1 MGLYVHSLSNILI
14 ESSREYFIYLLDY
27 GWEEPLGEALSKNY
41 DKMVALAAENNAV
54 IIKGTHRV
62 HFADEVL
69 SWHNINGEDAEEIL
83 PAILITNQHPK
94 KFKESFE
101 SDENQN
107 FDYDLKFILIPLKKF
122 CNTTTDVV
130 QLVER
135 LFNDIIEKKDLN
147 DFRVSKELKK
157 GFGLA
162 LVDSLILEPNIAG
175 VGFNFNNMIRFFTN
189 R

>member
-1 MGLYVHSLSNILI
+1 MGLYVQSLSNIPL

-69 SWHNINGEDAEEIL
+69 SWHKINGENAEEIL
-83 PAILITNQHPK
+83 PAILLTNRHPK
-94 KFKESFE
+94 EFKESFE
-101 SDENQN
+101 SYENRN
-107 FDYDLKFILIPLKKF
+107 FDKDLKLILIPLKKF
-122 CNTTTDVV
+122 CNSTTEVV
-130 QLVER
+130 ELVEK
-135 LFNDIIEKKDLN
+135 LFNDIIQKKDLK
-147 DFRVSKELKK
+147 DFRVSRESKK

-175 VGFNFNNMIRFFTN
+175 VGFNFNNMIKFFTN